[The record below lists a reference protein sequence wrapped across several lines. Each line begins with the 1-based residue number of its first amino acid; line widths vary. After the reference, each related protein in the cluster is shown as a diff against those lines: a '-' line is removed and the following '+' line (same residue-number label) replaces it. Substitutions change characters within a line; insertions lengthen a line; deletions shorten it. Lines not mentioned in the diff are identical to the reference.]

1 MTTKQFD
8 DLQLLGIQN
17 RERYLSS
24 TDWYAN
30 RNVEQSVAIPQAILD
45 KRQDAR
51 DEISELR
58 TATTYEE
65 IDHLLITFS

>member
-24 TDWYAN
+24 TDWYVS
-30 RNVEQSVAIPQAILD
+30 RNIEQSTPIPQVILD
-45 KRQDAR
+45 KRQNAR

-58 TATTYEE
+58 DATTYEE
-65 IDHLLITFS
+65 INHLSITFT